1 MPEESYK
8 LMSLLFK
15 VQNELGP
22 SCKEKNYQD
31 AVELLLKKEGMN
43 FEREKEVEIPFAGE
57 KLKGFFVDF
66 LVEGKI
72 ILELKAKSFIKK
84 EDIRQ
89 VMRYLKAT
97 GCPLAIIA
105 NFRRQKLEYKRVIN
119 PDTRSIRV

>member
-66 LVEGKI
+66 LIEGKI

-97 GCPLAIIA
+97 GCPLAIIV